1 MAQPDEEGFQQASKG
16 GSAGGEVGFKYF
28 FTPATQVNLSLG
40 YMTGKREETN
50 GKLEFTYQF

>member
-16 GSAGGEVGFKYF
+16 GSVGGEIGFKYH
-28 FTPATQVNLSLG
+28 FTPAAKASLSFG
-40 YMTGKREETN
+40 HMTGKREETN